1 MTYVNRYIEADNN
14 TTVVYKTVKIN
25 EYTYVLGN
33 TKRPDTGIFAV
44 PYIACM
50 DSAGTMLWERCYPY
64 PTVTNGYSHWD
75 VSHVEDLLVGES
87 PEILYALVYD
97 MNSVILLRIDGNEG
111 TLHYFTK
118 VYDRYDTPFYSQKL
132 GIKARLHK
140 FDDNSMVVNVHE
152 IHSDNSNEVVQI
164 DYCLMK
170 IHPYEI
176 IAYNYVRILG
186 TDLELYFR
194 EEEVRNN
201 LLHLFGGVGTNA
213 AERPVNGIITLV
225 DTDLKILESNVLM
238 YSYVT
243 LPNQRNYI
251 DIYAVSP
258 LHNDSYLVMGAHHS
272 YEPQVPYFDRIRRL
286 IINLQ
291 PAEISIVRN
300 PVLVDWVF
308 IPEIPVVEQYTQYFV
323 AEISVDNQQVLQVA
337 NINKNFLE
345 NSDHQAYLNSNGP
358 FFSVDSNLYKL
369 RPDFSSMEW
378 VKEIFSTDENKGF
391 ILNRSIDT
399 NLFTSWLSADFTAWQ
414 HKAFYL
420 ASTDLNYESCKT
432 RPVAEDPQL
441 FNSWL
446 RIEEFPLYTQEVR
459 VGYYDV
465 EVSESLNKL
474 GTEFLCGN
482 DPDPDPEDIVLLDA
496 KSRLQSRHLFLQS
509 VGSHGVDSTEGI
521 HIRWQFKHDLM
532 QHLPKGNYYQGA
544 PQGFNKPNDFV
555 RLMRAPYQPV
565 VTTLDFSVVPYTINN
580 TSRTWV
586 YQLAGNNLVVT
597 FTDAVLYAQALG
609 IVNPA
614 VNPLAFVQNYGEG
627 IIEVQHASEL
637 FFAVQPVAN
646 TTAGNIRLEVLSS
659 EAANVYDFHT
669 TLRKTLT
676 GSAINGKHFI
686 DNGRKVRFSI
696 QGNFVRQIFFE
707 YYTSFINTA
716 NNSQWWQLVDNYSL
730 TVDSNVAFHRLE
742 PDPGGHPVHA
752 KWPRYNEGQFVN
764 TDNYRRKW
772 HGPMGD
778 VRNTIQNS
786 VRRYMELSV
795 DPNNP
800 PANETYYPNDI
811 AVDGSG
817 MDVSHLTLL
826 QMASMDFHVAR
837 MLGMGWTDVS
847 SPALSNNRF
856 VYVAVYTTFA
866 SLNGSIAT
874 ELRHIA
880 MGLPTSLDDNRP
892 PISVDLDELRP
903 GIFTAGQG
911 AGELTEITG
920 PDGYSH
926 DGKTRYISLF
936 AKEILPNEPM
946 NVPFFYSSLEFNM
959 SDMTFPVYVGIKY
972 SGIDE
977 TQWLLPELSH
987 DPQYYNVNSGG
998 GQAALETVGIAVP
1011 DPDNPIY
1018 IHKITRTGTQVYGS
1032 YGIDSFSRGSVYSN
1046 EVRKTDTNITP
1057 ANSLLAPSS
1066 VNAFLIEPEAPLL
1079 LTSAIEQEMLSQI
1092 PTEDK
1097 TFIRLVF
1104 EYDAAQEMITY
1115 LKAVNGQQHQDF
1127 DPLPIN
1133 DEIFADNIEIFFR
1146 PEIPKQ
1152 LFGTIASVA
1161 DEPGNPLVSI
1171 ITTAPM
1177 VLSSAGT
1184 DLYPEIPVA
1193 EIPHYIGSVFVSGN
1207 DEFIIHQIVP
1217 NPADPRLPEL
1227 HVLKKHLNSAFGGVS
1242 PVLYDPTAYLAPQVG
1257 ESFMIVENMLNEISW
1272 GAVNPHSFTIEVGTM
1287 WQTHEEEVTIEAGE
1301 GNDVTLNT
1309 YLRRF
1314 RGFAHEPVKVE
1325 RYNNDFTGQFEGMY
1339 LLVFEGFLLDHHPQY
1354 TDVVGEISVDWY
1366 RGSVRVPYEDN
1377 PGGELKTLKII
1388 RMENIGTS
1396 ADLFV
1401 YAQDEN
1407 YQDDP
1412 LQNTLARTAWV
1423 NLYPGYRCYL
1433 YEDGPSRLTE
1443 EHIYSQDENIL
1454 DKYSIFGIRS
1464 RLYGN
1469 TNYISDISVP
1479 SMMFARR
1486 HELPETPEV
1495 PTGAIYATKPDYYGR
1510 SSFTFNT
1517 KYTHKPFALSFVRS
1531 NDDLLLSAFYIQTPY
1546 GGDVDTDSVEDIR
1559 RNNDDEFF
1567 ADRLLALA
1575 NLEIDQEELFPVF
1588 GGYRF
1593 PRPNNPQFFASI
1605 NVFIDEHNTH
1615 YGDNIPHIAPENIDS
1630 FNQVIIPEVPG
1641 RNAAVTFLDFMKE
1654 IISNVFVPLT
1664 EIPAIYNYMK
1674 GASYQPVP
1682 KLQVIRDRNGA
1693 LLKPTDPDF
1702 DIAPMAKI
1710 LDDNPHKTQFTDFT
1724 LDGNSSAVYFYAVRE
1739 VNSQMQQ
1746 GSLSRV
1752 IGPVRMV
1759 NSYAVQPPEIVSIV
1773 PVLENTVLGITPK
1786 VEITINAY
1794 DAIRKI
1800 KKLNLYRTFE
1810 PANVHDIRNMEL
1822 IRTIDLEN
1830 EGLLNDTI
1838 WTVTDDFSGLA
1849 EVPYSDPLYY
1859 RITVE
1864 AQIEY
1869 AEANY
1874 SYDDND
1880 PNNQFNIVTDFAAG
1894 APSKLIIT
1902 AVQENKAPE
1911 SPELSFTSQVVDTS
1925 TIGNVAFQW
1934 DKQAYKGKYYLY
1946 KMNTQGNWVQIAMV
1960 AGNSATFELNLIDT
1974 DWNTDQLVVKDTDG
1988 STVYHH
1994 FKMLAENTAG
2004 MFSIEEKV
2012 LTIPSA

>member
-1 MTYVNRYIEADNN
+1 MTYVNRYIEAGNN

-33 TKRPDTGIFAV
+33 TKRPGTGIFSV
-44 PYIACM
+44 PYIACINET
-50 DSAGTMLWERCYPY
+50 GTMLWERSYIY
-64 PTVTNGYSHWD
+64 PTITNGYSHWD

-97 MNSVILLRIDGNEG
+97 LNSVILLRIEANEG
-111 TLHYFTK
+111 TLQYFNK
-118 VYDRYDTPFYSQKL
+118 VYDRYDTPLYAQKL

-152 IHSDNSNEVVQI
+152 IHTDNSNQVVQI

-176 IAYNYVRILG
+176 ISYNVNRILG
-186 TDLELYFR
+186 AGIELNYR
-194 EEEVRNN
+194 YEDVRNGM
-201 LLHLFGGVGTNA
+201 LHLFGGVGTSDNSM
-213 AERPVNGIITLV
+213 PDNGIITVV
-225 DTDLKILESNVLM
+225 DQDLNIVQSNVLT
-238 YSYVT
+238 YPGQTPGYDRDY
-243 LPNQRNYI
+243 L
-251 DIYAVSP
+251 DIYSVSRI
-258 LHNDSYLVMGAHHS
+258 NEERYLVIGS
-272 YEPQVPYFDRIRRL
+272 YHRFRPQTFHLAPIRKWWL
-286 IINLQ
+286 NLQ
-291 PAEISIVRN
+291 FIEVPIFTKA
-300 PVLVDWVF
+300 PVLVDWVIAPVPMYEEFTHYF
-308 IPEIPVVEQYTQYFV
+308 I
-323 AEISVDNQQVLQVA
+323 AEITEDNQNVNQAAHVEV
-337 NINKNFLE
+337 KNFE
-345 NSDHQAYLNSNGP
+345 QQGDHHVFLNDHGYYFSKDSYLYN
-358 FFSVDSNLYKL
+358 L
-369 RPDFSSMEW
+369 RPDLSSSQW
-378 VKEIFSTDENKGF
+378 TKEIFSTEENRGF
-391 ILNRSIDT
+391 TLNEEIEK
-399 NLFTSWLSADFTAWQ
+399 NKFTSWLSAYYNPWE

-420 ASTDLNYESCKT
+420 ASAETEYETCKT
-432 RPVAEDPQL
+432 RPIGEDLNLSPL
-441 FNSWL
+441 EL
-446 RIEEFPLYTQEVR
+446 KIEEFPLSMQR
-459 VGYYDV
+459 ADVGYYGL
-465 EVSESLNKL
+465 EVYEGLENL

-482 DPDPDPEDIVLLDA
+482 PDPDPEDIVLLDA
-496 KSRLQSRHLFLQS
+496 KSRLQSAHLFLQS
-509 VGSHGVDSTEGI
+509 VGSHGTDSTEGI
-521 HIRWQFKHDLM
+521 HVRWQFKHDLM
-532 QHLPKGNYYQGA
+532 QHLPKGNYYQGT

-565 VTTLDFSVVPYTINN
+565 VTTLDFSVVPSTINN

-597 FTDAVLYAQALG
+597 FTDAALYAQALG
-609 IVNPA
+609 VVNPA

-637 FFAVQPVAN
+637 FFAVQLAAN
-646 TTAGNIRLEVLSS
+646 TTSGNIRLEVLSS
-659 EAANVYDFHT
+659 EAANNYDFHT
-669 TLRKTLT
+669 TLRKTVT
-676 GSAINGKHFI
+676 GSAINEKHFI
-686 DNGRKVRFSI
+686 DNGGKVRFSI

-707 YYTSFINTA
+707 YYTTFITTA
-716 NNSQWWQLVDNYSL
+716 NSSQWWQLVDYYSL
-730 TVDSNVAFHRLE
+730 TLDSNVAFHRLE

-752 KWPRYNEGQFVN
+752 KWPRFNEGQFVN
-764 TDNYRRKW
+764 TENYKRKW
-772 HGPMGD
+772 HGPMAD
-778 VRNTIQNS
+778 TRNTIQNS
-786 VRRYMELSV
+786 VRRYVELSA
-795 DPNNP
+795 DPNNA

-811 AVDGSG
+811 VVDGSG

-826 QMASMDFHVAR
+826 QMASMDYHVAR

-847 SPALSNNRF
+847 SPVFSNNRF

-866 SLNGSIAT
+866 ALNGSIAT

-892 PISVDLDELRP
+892 PVAVDLDELRP
-903 GIFTAGQG
+903 GIYTSGQG
-911 AGELTEITG
+911 AGELSEITG

-959 SDMTFPVYVGIKY
+959 SDMIFPVYVGIKY
-972 SGIDE
+972 SDIDDV
-977 TQWLLPELSH
+977 QWLLPELSH
-987 DPQYYNVNSGG
+987 DPQYYNVNSAGA
-998 GQAALETVGIAVP
+998 QAALETIGISVP
-1011 DPDNPIY
+1011 DPDNPVY
-1018 IHKITRTGTQVYGS
+1018 IHKITRSGSQFYRS
-1032 YGIDSFSRGSVYSN
+1032 YGIDSFSRGSVYSD
-1046 EVRKTDTNITP
+1046 EVRKTDTDITP
-1057 ANSLLAPSS
+1057 ANTLLAPSS
-1066 VNAFLIEPEAPLL
+1066 VNAFLIEPEDPLL

-1092 PTEDK
+1092 QTEDK
-1097 TFIRLVF
+1097 TFIRLTF
-1104 EYDAAQEMITY
+1104 EYDTAQEMITY
-1115 LKAVNGQQHQDF
+1115 LKAVNGQQHEDF
-1127 DPLPIN
+1127 DPLPVN
-1133 DEIFADNIEIFFR
+1133 DEIFADGIEIFFR
-1146 PEIPKQ
+1146 PEMPKQ

-1184 DLYPEIPVA
+1184 DLYPEVPVA

-1217 NPADPRLPEL
+1217 NPVDPRLPEL
-1227 HVLKKHLNSAFGGVS
+1227 HVLKKHLNSAFGVVG

-1257 ESFMIVENMLNEISW
+1257 ESFMIVENMLNEVSW
-1272 GAVNPHSFTIEVGTM
+1272 GNVNPHSLTVDVGSM
-1287 WQTHEEEVTIEAGE
+1287 WQIHEEEVNIEAGE

-1314 RGFAHEPVKVE
+1314 RGFERTDVKVE
-1325 RYNNDFTGQFEGMY
+1325 QYVDSFTNQFQGLY
-1339 LLVFEGFLLDHHPQY
+1339 QLVFEGFSLDHHPQY
-1354 TDVVGEISVDWY
+1354 TDVVGDVSVDWY
-1366 RGSVRVPYEDN
+1366 RGSVRIPYEDN
-1377 PGGELKTLKII
+1377 PNGELKTLKII
-1388 RMENIGTS
+1388 RMDNVGS
-1396 ADLFV
+1396 SNDLV
-1401 YAQDEN
+1401 IYAQDETYTDN
-1407 YQDDP
+1407 P
-1412 LQNTLARTAWV
+1412 LQSSIVRKSWV

-1454 DKYSIFGIRS
+1454 DKYSIFGVRS
-1464 RLYGN
+1464 RIQGN
-1469 TNYISDISVP
+1469 PVYISDISVP

-1486 HELPETPEV
+1486 HELPETPEI

-1546 GGDVDTDSVEDIR
+1546 GQEPATDSVEGIR
-1559 RNNDDEFF
+1559 IANNDEFF

-1575 NLEIDQEELFPVF
+1575 NLDIDQEELFPVF

-1615 YGDNIPHIAPENIDS
+1615 YGDNIPHIEPENIDS

-1786 VEITINAY
+1786 IEITINAY

-1830 EGLLNDTI
+1830 EGLVNDTI

-1974 DWNTDQLVVKDTDG
+1974 DWNTDQLVIKDADG
-1988 STVYHH
+1988 NTVYHH

-2012 LTIPSA
+2012 LTIPSL